1 MFPYYIMSD
10 ASLIEPLNDDAVLT
24 KPKQKK
30 PRSDAQ
36 QEATKKMLLA
46 RDEKMKTTTQ
56 KAFRKAVVEH
66 LNSSAPLKVVS
77 ESEESEASEPE
88 PQPVKKKVKAVAVT
102 EAPPVP
108 PPVPP
113 PKKKEPKV
121 IYQSESES
129 EEEVVIVKKRKKPKK
144 KTIIYEESES
154 EEEAV
159 SEAPPPKPKP
169 RETKTQQN
177 ARTGFKVTVPEVKP
191 KQPVYYFA
199 E

>member
-1 MFPYYIMSD
+1 MES
-10 ASLIEPLNDDAVLT
+10 LNDDAVLT

-46 RDEKMKTTTQ
+46 RDEKMKTTQ
-56 KAFRKAVVEH
+56 KAIKKAVVEH
-66 LNSSAPLKVVS
+66 LNSSAPPKVVS

-88 PQPVKKKVKAVAVT
+88 PEPVKKKVKA
-102 EAPPVP
+102 EPP
-108 PPVPP
+108 PPVKPVSKP
-113 PKKKEPKV
+113 KKEPKV
-121 IYQSESES
+121 IYKEESESE

-154 EEEAV
+154 EEEP
-159 SEAPPPKPKP
+159 EAPPPKPKS

-191 KQPVYYFA
+191 SKPQPMYYFA

>member
-1 MFPYYIMSD
+1 MSS
-10 ASLIEPLNDDAVLT
+10 ASLMESLNDDAVLT

-46 RDEKMKTTTQ
+46 RDEKMKTTQ
-56 KAFRKAVVEH
+56 KAIKKAVVEH
-66 LNSSAPLKVVS
+66 LNSSAPPKVVS

-88 PQPVKKKVKAVAVT
+88 PEPVKKKVKAVAPVSKA
-102 EAPPVP
+102 EPPH
-108 PPVPP
+108 PVKP
-113 PKKKEPKV
+113 KKEPKV
-121 IYQSESES
+121 IYKEESESE

-154 EEEAV
+154 EEEAEV
-159 SEAPPPKPKP
+159 PPPKPKS

-177 ARTGFKVTVPEVKP
+177 ARSGFKVTVPETKP
-191 KQPVYYFA
+191 SKPQPMYYFA

>member
-1 MFPYYIMSD
+1 MSD

-66 LNSSAPLKVVS
+66 LNSSAPPKVVS

-88 PQPVKKKVKAVAVT
+88 PQPVKKKVKA
-102 EAPPVP
+102 EPAPPV
-108 PPVPP
+108 
-113 PKKKEPKV
+113 KAKKEPKV